1 MIANQKTK
9 KLLLKG
15 GRIIDP
21 FSKKTFIGDLLVE
34 DGSIAK
40 IADSISFKGKNYNV
54 IDCKG
59 LIVTH
64 GFCDIHVHFR
74 EPGREDKENLES
86 GSIAAIA
93 GGFTQVCTM
102 PNTDPVIDSPEHV
115 HYIASKSKDL
125 PIEIFPIGAVSK
137 NL

>member
-1 MIANQKTK
+1 MIDNQTTK

-34 DGSIAK
+34 NGSISK
-40 IADSISFKGKNYNV
+40 IADSIPSKGKNYNV

-64 GFCDIHVHFR
+64 GFVIFMSIL
-74 EPGREDKENLES
+74 ENLVEK
-86 GSIAAIA
+86 IKK
-93 GGFTQVCTM
+93 T
-102 PNTDPVIDSPEHV
+102 
-115 HYIASKSKDL
+115 
-125 PIEIFPIGAVSK
+125 
-137 NL
+137 

>member
-1 MIANQKTK
+1 MIANQNTK

-34 DGSIAK
+34 NGSISK
-40 IADSISFKGKNYNV
+40 IADSIPSKGRNYNI

-74 EPGREDKENLES
+74 EPGREDKELTFLKLRHL
-86 GSIAAIA
+86 IL
-93 GGFTQVCTM
+93 
-102 PNTDPVIDSPEHV
+102 
-115 HYIASKSKDL
+115 DL
-125 PIEIFPIGAVSK
+125 K
-137 NL
+137 